1 MQNLRTQSPA
11 QIVAPARR
19 PGLLNE
25 NCKAAGS
32 GVAGAESRGVR
43 PEPDRPTATRLEHGC
58 LEDEVTILWQE
69 HGPENARQ
77 RAADKSVSKSA
88 ARSKE
93 PSDLDQ
99 PKFFELV
106 VSLLVIML
114 LAVAAVAYQV
124 NEMLEP
130 LFSMVERLVRW
141 MLGG

>member
-1 MQNLRTQSPA
+1 M
-11 QIVAPARR
+11 
-19 PGLLNE
+19 
-25 NCKAAGS
+25 
-32 GVAGAESRGVR
+32 R
-43 PEPDRPTATRLEHGC
+43 PEPDRPTATVWSMDALKTRSNPLE
-58 LEDEVTILWQE
+58 E
-69 HGPENARQ
+69 HGPENP
-77 RAADKSVSKSA
+77 DKEPLII
-88 ARSKE
+88 RIEIGYPDKE

-114 LAVAAVAYQV
+114 LAVAAGAYQV

>member
-1 MQNLRTQSPA
+1 MDAL
-11 QIVAPARR
+11 
-19 PGLLNE
+19 
-25 NCKAAGS
+25 K
-32 GVAGAESRGVR
+32 
-43 PEPDRPTATRLEHGC
+43 TRSNPLE
-58 LEDEVTILWQE
+58 E
-69 HGPENARQ
+69 HGPENP
-77 RAADKSVSKSA
+77 DKEPLKI
-88 ARSKE
+88 RIEIGYPDKE